1 MWEGGLREELV
12 EDEVEEEVEEV
23 KLDEGF
29 FAIITL
35 RKMLVPFR
43 LWPERDL

>member
-1 MWEGGLREELV
+1 MEEV
-12 EDEVEEEVEEV
+12 EVEEEVEDV

-29 FAIITL
+29 RAIITL

-43 LWPERDL
+43 L